1 MRSEKVM
8 KKLMRED
15 LMGLEQYSAERDS
28 FRARIMKHKKNRII
42 ALGPHMSLHFEDR
55 LIMQYQVQE
64 MLRAEKI
71 FEAAGIQEELET
83 YNALIPD
90 GNNWKATLMIEYGD
104 PDERAVALKQLLNVE
119 HCIWMQVDGYD
130 KVTPI
135 ADEDLERATEEKTSS
150 VHFLRF
156 DLTQDMISAAQSGK
170 AISLGVDHPAY
181 THHLS
186 PLADHYRESL
196 VADLS

>member
-1 MRSEKVM
+1 M

-15 LMGLEQYSAERDS
+15 LLGLEQYSEERDD
-28 FRARIMKHKKNRII
+28 FRARVMKHKKNRII
-42 ALGPHMSLHFEDR
+42 GLGPNMSLHFEDR

-71 FEAAGIQEELET
+71 FDAAGIQEELET

-90 GNNWKATLMIEYGD
+90 GGNWKATLMIEYSD
-104 PDERAVALKQLLNVE
+104 PEERAVALKQLLGVE
-119 HCIWMQVDGYD
+119 GCIWMQVEGHD
-130 KVTPI
+130 KVFPV

-156 DLTQDMISAAQSGK
+156 ELTQPMIQAAK
-170 AISLGVDHPAY
+170 AGAAVNLGVDHAAY
-181 THHLS
+181 THSLS
-186 PLADHYRESL
+186 PLPNHYRESL
-196 VADLS
+196 VGDLS

>member
-1 MRSEKVM
+1 M

-15 LMGLEQYSAERDS
+15 LMGLEQYSEERDS

-42 ALGPHMSLHFEDR
+42 GLGPHMSLHFEDR

-71 FEAAGIQEELET
+71 FDAAGIQEELET

-90 GNNWKATLMIEYGD
+90 GNNWKATLMIEYSD

-119 HCIWMQVDGYD
+119 HCIWMQVEGYD
-130 KVTPI
+130 KVSPI

-156 DLTQDMISAAQSGK
+156 DLTQDMINAAKSGK

-181 THHLS
+181 SYQLS
-186 PLADHYRESL
+186 PLAEHYRDSL
-196 VADLS
+196 VSDLS